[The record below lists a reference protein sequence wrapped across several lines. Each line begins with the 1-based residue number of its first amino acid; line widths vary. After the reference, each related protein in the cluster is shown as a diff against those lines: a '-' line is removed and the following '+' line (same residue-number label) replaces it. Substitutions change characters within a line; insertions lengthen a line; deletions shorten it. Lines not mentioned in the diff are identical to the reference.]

1 MSIWITSFVFLV
13 TAIAAVAETRVVI
26 ESLLGKSDNDVLQL
40 MGGRLEHVRN
50 SDASPSRADDAA
62 FLVSQILRKDGFADV
77 SVTAKIVS
85 RREIVLTVHEG
96 TRLALGTVTVNGVPK
111 DQTRKFAKLY
121 SRPAEKDRPL
131 VLPDSPFREEDVA
144 TGLSYIRQE
153 LNANGYWAAE
163 AEIVSRNTD
172 PATGKVNV
180 VINVRQGVRST
191 IAPARITS
199 SDSRGLVRTKVTVEP
214 YIGKFATTGNL
225 NAMRLGVEEAFTS
238 RGYPDSKITM
248 SRRLEPGRFIPEFS
262 IALGKR
268 VRLKQVRAEGLV
280 ITNPERIDA
289 RMKSLEG
296 EWYDEAAMNKRVR
309 ALLATGAFTAARIE
323 TNEVSEKSID
333 ATLHLEE
340 GKARQVSF
348 AAGADSYQGP
358 IFRASYADRNL
369 WGELLGFSS
378 GFEFSAKGVL
388 GETRITD
395 PWLFGRD
402 LSGTLRGYALTFARE
417 GYSALE
423 TGLEGSV
430 TWKVSDHYTLD
441 LLGGSSLENLKD
453 EGLPLA
459 ELGETVYTHPRLRF
473 TQKIDFR
480 DSPVLPKRGWHLEV
494 PLEIGAAVGSK
505 STGYVSAIVGGGW
518 FHKVNSNYEIALGG
532 EWGMLVP
539 TGDGEDLPIDLRLFN
554 GGPNSVRSFP
564 ERELGPLS
572 NTYPT
577 GGEASWHSNAELIR
591 TISGSVKGV
600 AFVDAGS
607 LARDFDEIG
616 AAKLNVAVGLGLRL
630 DLPIGPI
637 RFEYGYNLTQ
647 DPGEPNGTFHFA
659 IGTAF

>member
-1 MSIWITSFVFLV
+1 MNLWITIVAFML
-13 TAIAAVAETRVVI
+13 TALIALGETRVVI
-26 ESLLGKSDNDVLQL
+26 EGLSRKSENDVLQL

-50 SDASPSRADDAA
+50 SDASLSRADDAA
-62 FLVSQILRKDGFADV
+62 FLVSQTLRKDGYSDV
-77 SVTAKIVS
+77 SVSARVVS
-85 RREIVLTVHEG
+85 RSEIRLSVREG
-96 TRLALGTVTVNGVPK
+96 PRLSLGTVTVNGVPK
-111 DQTRKFAKLY
+111 DETRKFVKLY

-153 LNANGYWAAE
+153 LNASGYWAAE
-163 AEIVSRNTD
+163 AEISSRAID
-172 PATGKVNV
+172 EATGKVNV
-180 VINVRQGVRST
+180 VIDVQQGTRSI

-199 SDSRGLVRTKVTVEP
+199 SDKRGMVRTKLTVEP

-225 NAMRLGVEEAFTS
+225 NAMRLAVEEAFTS
-238 RGYPDSKITM
+238 RGYPNSKITM
-248 SRRLEPGRFIPEFS
+248 SRQLEPGRFIPEFF
-262 IALGKR
+262 IDLGKR
-268 VRLKQVRAEGLV
+268 VRLNQVHAAGLV
-280 ITNPERIDA
+280 KTNPARIAA

-296 EWYDEAAMNKRVR
+296 EWYDEAAMNKRVS
-309 ALLATGAFTAARIE
+309 ALLATGAFSAARIE
-323 TNEVSEKSID
+323 TNEISEKQID

-340 GKARQVSF
+340 GKARQLSF

-402 LSGTLRGYALTFARE
+402 LSGSLRGYALTFARE

-423 TGLEGSV
+423 TGLESSV
-430 TWKVSDHYTLD
+430 TWKVNPHYTLD
-441 LLGGSSLENLKD
+441 LLAGSSLVNLKD

-473 TQKIDFR
+473 KQMIDYR
-480 DSPVLPKRGWHLEV
+480 DSPVLPKSGWHLEV
-494 PLEIGAAVGSK
+494 PLEIGAAVGSR
-505 STGYVSAIVGGGW
+505 STGYVSGIVGGGW
-518 FHKVNSNYEIALGG
+518 FHQLSSKYEIALGG
-532 EWGMLVP
+532 EWAMLVP

-564 ERELGPLS
+564 ERELGPVA
-572 NTYPT
+572 NTYST

-591 TISGSVKGV
+591 TISGSFKGV

-607 LARDFDEIG
+607 LARDFDDVG
-616 AAKLNVAVGLGLRL
+616 SAKLNVAAGLGLRL
-630 DLPIGPI
+630 DLPIGPV
-637 RFEYGYNLTQ
+637 RFEYGYNLTH